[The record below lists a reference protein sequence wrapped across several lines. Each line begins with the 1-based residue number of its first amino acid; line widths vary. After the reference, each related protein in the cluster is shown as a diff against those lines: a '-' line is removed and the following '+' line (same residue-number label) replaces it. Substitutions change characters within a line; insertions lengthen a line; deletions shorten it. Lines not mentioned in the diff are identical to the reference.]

1 MGSEIRPGRSKG
13 IGLRPRVWERRPLR
27 TMVESSRVS
36 RVSEGEMY
44 RRFHSVAGT

>member
-1 MGSEIRPGRSKG
+1 MGSRPDPGDPRGSG
-13 IGLRPRVWERRPLR
+13 YGPGLGAPALR